1 MNNQF
6 SNKLFDIGRAIKTSS
21 GGADPTLRTE
31 IASYAGMLTL
41 DPATSAEQIPEE
53 LRPYI
58 TKVVKHAYK
67 TTDHD
72 IEQLKAAGY
81 SEDELYELTISAAFG
96 AGYARYQQGLA
107 LLNENSANQIVEV
120 P

>member
-6 SNKLFDIGRAIKTSS
+6 SNKLFDMGRSIKTSI
-21 GGADPTLRTE
+21 GEADPTLRTE
-31 IASYAGMLTL
+31 IATYAGMLTL
-41 DPATSAEQIPEE
+41 DQTTDASQIPDE

-58 TKVVKHAYK
+58 TKVILHAYK
-67 TTDHD
+67 TTDRD

-107 LLNENSANQIVEV
+107 LLKESSVN
-120 P
+120 